1 MEALLDRNANPFAK
15 DADGDT
21 PLHRAVYS
29 GWVGICEAI
38 VRRSPD
44 TIASV
49 DAAGRTPRQVA
60 DARRT
65 VAPRGGRQHWDAV
78 AALLRGA
85 EEKAETVRYPHHSGG
100 DGSGSPDYPA
110 CVRMSLPTGAADMRH
125 AMVLPVPPRRGGARA
140 TSGACTAVPPTSSR
154 DQSRGSRGHIPRKLY
169 MWARDGG
176 GGNAVGGGG
185 EGCYKGVTAGEH
197 HSSSD
202 MPYYSSSSKDAS
214 LDVVVGRQ
222 PQRSSNGEGRL
233 LGRGRENETAT
244 ADCIDDRIVVHG
256 MWPDFEAG
264 SESLPTTTTSGN
276 TGKERRAAVW
286 Y

>member
-100 DGSGSPDYPA
+100 DGSGRRQHHLFQ
-110 CVRMSLPTGAADMRH
+110 VRRRQVRRLEEEGSGAA
-125 AMVLPVPPRRGGARA
+125 GGV
-140 TSGACTAVPPTSSR
+140 GA
-154 DQSRGSRGHIPRKLY
+154 GHGNWVWERKLR
-169 MWARDGG
+169 RDGD
-176 GGNAVGGGG
+176 VIIT
-185 EGCYKGVTAGEH
+185 TARF
-197 HSSSD
+197 
-202 MPYYSSSSKDAS
+202 S
-214 LDVVVGRQ
+214 LVN
-222 PQRSSNGEGRL
+222 PARL
-233 LGRGRENETAT
+233 
-244 ADCIDDRIVVHG
+244 
-256 MWPDFEAG
+256 
-264 SESLPTTTTSGN
+264 SLVLMSRCPN
-276 TGKERRAAVW
+276 V
-286 Y
+286 